1 MTHAAFICVT
11 LVLAATAGVTARG
24 DNTPPPKV
32 TVAAAVEQMVTSYLE
47 ATGKTAAV
55 SSVDLVARVQGFLQE
70 ISYSDGA
77 FVKKGALLFT
87 IEPELYSLKVE
98 AAKAS
103 VTAAQAKL
111 TEAEADLK
119 RQADLIV
126 KHSTPQ
132 SEYDRALA
140 QRASAQAD
148 LQSARAE
155 EKAAEIN
162 LGYTKVTAPFDG
174 VVIERKVSLGQLVF
188 GADANSPT
196 VLATIVQF
204 DPIYAIFNV
213 SERDVLQIGADLAS
227 RGQTAS
233 ANLVGLPVEV
243 GLQSE
248 NDHPHKGKLDY
259 ITPIVNPTTGTLTAR
274 ASLANGDQALLPGY
288 SVRVRVPLR
297 AEPALLVPDVAVGGD
312 QSGRYVLIVNKDSV
326 VEQRKV
332 EQGQLVGNLRV
343 IEKGLTKDDRV
354 IVGGKQAIPGQKV
367 DAEVGSAPAAN

>member
-1 MTHAAFICVT
+1 MTHAAFACVT
-11 LVLAATAGVTARG
+11 LVLVGTAGVTARG
-24 DNTPPPKV
+24 EDTPPPKV
-32 TVAAAVEQMVTSYLE
+32 TVAAPVEQMVTSYLE

-55 SSVDLVARVQGFLQE
+55 NSVDLVARVQGFLQE
-70 ISYSDGA
+70 ISYIDGA

-111 TEAEADLK
+111 TEAEADFK
-119 RQADLIV
+119 RQADLIA
-126 KHSTPQ
+126 KHSTAQ

-148 LQSARAE
+148 LQSAQAD

-204 DPIYAIFNV
+204 DPIYVTFNV
-213 SERDVLQIGADLAS
+213 SEREVLQIGADLAS

-233 ANLVGLPVEV
+233 ANLVGLPVEA

-248 NDHPHKGKLDY
+248 SDHPHKGKLDY
-259 ITPIVNPTTGTLTAR
+259 ITPIVNPTTETLTAR
-274 ASLANGDQALLPGY
+274 ASLANGDQALLTGY

-297 AEPALLVPDVAVGGD
+297 AEPALLVPDVALGGD
-312 QSGRYVLIVNKDSV
+312 QSGRYVLVVNKDGV

-332 EQGQLVGNLRV
+332 EQGRLVGNLRV

-354 IVGGKQAIPGQKV
+354 IVGGMQVIPGQKV
-367 DAEVGSAPAAN
+367 DAEFGSAPAAN